1 MVIESTDMN
10 VSIPFF
16 IEARALYFNIVLSDL
31 QFTHKKQ
38 TEPEVRDRL
47 CKKADLHTSQYESQE
62 ALFFSNLQEDASS
75 NPIVIV

>member
-10 VSIPFF
+10 VSIPFLLRPVPYILTSF
-16 IEARALYFNIVLSDL
+16 SPISSSRIKNRRSPKYEIGSV
-31 QFTHKKQ
+31 KKG
-38 TEPEVRDRL
+38 
-47 CKKADLHTSQYESQE
+47 DLHTSQYESQE